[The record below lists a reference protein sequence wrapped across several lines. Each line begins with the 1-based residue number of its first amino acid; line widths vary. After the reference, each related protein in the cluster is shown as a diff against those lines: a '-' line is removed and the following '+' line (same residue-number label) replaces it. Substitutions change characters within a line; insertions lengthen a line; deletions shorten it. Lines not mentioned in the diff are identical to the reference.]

1 MDAYERMEATLREI
15 KRKHKAVLDD
25 REDEARRLFNNNDDL
40 EDEVAR
46 LKGQINGLEREVAD
60 LERKLRDA
68 ERSLDSDRGGMW

>member
-46 LKGQINGLEREVAD
+46 LKGQINGLNPLKGLGLLTTRRTQEKRQ
-60 LERKLRDA
+60 
-68 ERSLDSDRGGMW
+68 